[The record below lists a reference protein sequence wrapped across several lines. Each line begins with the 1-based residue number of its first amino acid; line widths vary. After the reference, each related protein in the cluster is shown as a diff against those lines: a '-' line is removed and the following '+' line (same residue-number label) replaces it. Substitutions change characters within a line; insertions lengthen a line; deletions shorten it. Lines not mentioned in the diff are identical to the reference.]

1 MYQSGNM
8 GIRAGDDFGQWQRGS
23 NPKGVGRVPIGSGG
37 WNPVSG
43 RGRRSGRGIIA
54 GRPDVILQPGAQ
66 ERRRRHLE
74 LQRPRIHQDDPGRYG
89 NRGRGGS
96 FRAGGSRGRPS
107 AGLAGR
113 RRRPS
118 TGLAGR
124 RRGGS
129 SGGSSRRGGTNPS
142 QRRRGIVRGAG
153 SGPGAGDQTRE
164 RAWLDAFKRRGN
176 WRDQYGKG
184 KPIWGLRSRRQG
196 RSAGNRNRGS
206 AGKPSTGLAGRRRR
220 GRSFRGRS
228 SIAGSRYGRPRG
240 GRGTVAP
247 RRGLG
252 RRGRRAQRN

>member
-1 MYQSGNM
+1 MATGRAPSGYNNSARGGSRGQS
-8 GIRAGDDFGQWQRGS
+8 
-23 NPKGVGRVPIGSGG
+23 
-37 WNPVSG
+37 

-107 AGLAGR
+107 TGLAGR

-118 TGLAGR
+118 AGLVGR

-129 SGGSSRRGGTNPS
+129 SGGSFRRGGTNPS
-142 QRRRGIVRGAG
+142 QRRHDSNRRTVARRRRNQAGPQRGPVTNRQGTGRPMSRSLAL
-153 SGPGAGDQTRE
+153 R
-164 RAWLDAFKRRGN
+164 KRRG
-176 WRDQYGKG
+176 
-184 KPIWGLRSRRQG
+184 
-196 RSAGNRNRGS
+196 A
-206 AGKPSTGLAGRRRR
+206 R
-220 GRSFRGRS
+220 GRSG
-228 SIAGSRYGRPRG
+228 IAGSRYGRPRG

-252 RRGRRAQRN
+252 RRGRRTQRN